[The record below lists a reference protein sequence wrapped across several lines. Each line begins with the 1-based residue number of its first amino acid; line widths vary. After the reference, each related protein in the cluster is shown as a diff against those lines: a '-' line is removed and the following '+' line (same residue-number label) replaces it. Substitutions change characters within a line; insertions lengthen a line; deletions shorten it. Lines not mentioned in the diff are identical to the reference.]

1 MIIGGWSF
9 SEAVFENPLTSRI
22 GDRTLYVG
30 GSGSGNTNY
39 DGIGDKPY
47 DIPEDASID
56 RYPLWEP
63 YVTLE
68 QPPLQITIKGGL
80 GITATVRNLGN
91 ENATQ
96 VDWLWTLLGG
106 YFVAPSLRY
115 QSGTIPLLGP
125 GQELV
130 VVKTHALFGIGM
142 TNVIV
147 NVGKA
152 TAFRRGFL
160 LGFFYVLFPESL

>member
-1 MIIGGWSF
+1 MIHRTRVKLSVIFLIGFMIIGGWSF

-63 YVTLE
+63 
-68 QPPLQITIKGGL
+68 
-80 GITATVRNLGN
+80 
-91 ENATQ
+91 
-96 VDWLWTLLGG
+96 
-106 YFVAPSLRY
+106 
-115 QSGTIPLLGP
+115 
-125 GQELV
+125 
-130 VVKTHALFGIGM
+130 
-142 TNVIV
+142 
-147 NVGKA
+147 
-152 TAFRRGFL
+152 
-160 LGFFYVLFPESL
+160 